1 MKNLQLEMYYLIY
14 QTLIVNQHQMILFMG
29 QIPIMSQYITLKIL
43 IQNSYDIEE
52 NY

>member
-14 QTLIVNQHQMILFMG
+14 QKLIVKQNLMMLFME
-29 QIPIMSQYITLKIL
+29 QIPIMNQYITLKIL